1 MKKAMTTILIAAILL
16 TAFAATACRK
26 TEKDTGSDT
35 GITSLLTESPDTET
49 DDPGQTAEP
58 QSAEPTVGTDTPEAD
73 DTATDPTG
81 EVTGDGEAE
90 DIFGLF
96 EGSYYFGSGVG
107 FWGTTMTLNGDGT
120 FEGKFHD
127 WDSAPNT
134 DEYEGIECSSVF
146 SGSFKN
152 PQKINDYTYSFE
164 IDHID
169 YEREPGTEEIV
180 TSENYLGEEVKT
192 KVRYSEAYGLDQ
204 GTATVYAYTAGAPL
218 AELPESF
225 LSWVGMRG
233 DLSGGEDKLPF
244 KGLCA
249 VETGYGWSGPKE

>member
-1 MKKAMTTILIAAILL
+1 MKKTMTVILIAAILL

-26 TEKDTGSDT
+26 SEGPAESDT
-35 GITSLLTESPDTET
+35 GITSLLTDSPDTET
-49 DDPGQTAEP
+49 DDPGRTAEA
-58 QSAEPTVGTDTPEAD
+58 QSAEPPVGTDTPEAD
-73 DTATDPTG
+73 DTATDPPDTG
-81 EVTGDGEAE
+81 TGDGEAE

-127 WDSAPNT
+127 WDSAP
-134 DEYEGIECSSVF
+134 DSDDYDAVECSSVF

-180 TSENYLGEEVKT
+180 TSENNPGEVIKT
-192 KVRYSEAYGLDQ
+192 KVRYSEAYGLDH
-204 GTATVYAYTAGAPL
+204 GTTTVYAYAAGAPL

-225 LSWVGMRG
+225 VGWVTRTG
-233 DLSGGEDKLPF
+233 DVKKDDDKLPC
-244 KGLCA
+244 KGLYA
-249 VETGYGWSGPKE
+249 VEPGYGWSGPRE